1 MRIER
6 HSSTYVQVR
15 WSRGIL
21 LVEGDSEETRLA
33 RANHVWI
40 NLRENDPL
48 TVTTYAEKLFGKTP
62 RCIAYIRARGSEENQ
77 DRGLLAL
84 GQRPFRPRDLAT
96 QVITPA
102 GKLQAVENERKFR
115 QDLDASES
123 QLASKKADHQ
133 LQYQR
138 EEQELRDIKARRTS
152 RGLLQDAAGSWQL
165 YLTLGT
171 LVANNHSEDLF
182 HEITKL
188 ESDIE
193 DKKKRNCKRGRPALK
208 PAVARRPFSS
218 TRQRTESSWRS
229 RASRRR
235 PSKRVR
241 Q

>member
-1 MRIER
+1 M
-6 HSSTYVQVR
+6 
-15 WSRGIL
+15 
-21 LVEGDSEETRLA
+21 
-33 RANHVWI
+33 
-40 NLRENDPL
+40 
-48 TVTTYAEKLFGKTP
+48 TTYAEKLFGKTP